1 MRHPASQQFRLLAP
15 RMPSAPPG
23 HLPTADT
30 DWGLLFC
37 SVEMCWTKAAAA
49 VLNFSTAV
57 TKGPEWETPGLALAG
72 DTGLPKTPCWGVH
85 TQADVLL
92 L

>member
-1 MRHPASQQFRLLAP
+1 MCVTVQAGSSAASWCT
-15 RMPSAPPG
+15 PSAPSQT
-23 HLPTADT
+23 LPTAGT
-30 DWGLLFC
+30 HSGLLFC
-37 SVEMCWTKAAAA
+37 SVKMCWPKAAAA

-57 TKGPEWETPGLALAG
+57 TKGPEWGTTGLVLLG
-72 DTGLPKTPCWGVH
+72 DTGLPKTPCWGLH